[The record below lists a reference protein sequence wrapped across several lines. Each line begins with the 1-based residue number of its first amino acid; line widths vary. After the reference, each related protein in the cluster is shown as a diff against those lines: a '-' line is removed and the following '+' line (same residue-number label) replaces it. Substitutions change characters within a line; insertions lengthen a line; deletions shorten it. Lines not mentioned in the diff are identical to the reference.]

1 MGNIVVRRYVD
12 GDETAICEIV
22 KKAVLSEN
30 IKDYSKTA
38 IDHLVESHNADLIKR
53 RAKAFHV
60 YVLTDEDK
68 IIGVGMIVGYFWNR
82 DLLCDNVH
90 TFARWGKELL
100 WGLAHAFAIFIII
113 SVIARAAAIL

>member
-1 MGNIVVRRYVD
+1 MENIVVRRYVD
-12 GDETAICEIV
+12 GDEKEICEIV

-30 IKDYSKTA
+30 IKDYPKTA

-68 IIGVGMIVGYFWNR
+68 IIGVRMIGPYWDSLTESSFF
-82 DLLCDNVH
+82 
-90 TFARWGKELL
+90 T
-100 WGLAHAFAIFIII
+100 IF
-113 SVIARAAAIL
+113 LDPQYK